1 MSKISSQNRKGG
13 GGLPFFGLFCF
24 YFDFKLRQFIQTAD
38 MLFFLKEAQGCL
50 FFFFFEP
57 CPLACRVLVPQPGI
71 ESKPGVA
78 VKVKSPNHWIA
89 REFPIF

>member
-50 FFFFFEP
+50 FFFFF
-57 CPLACRVLVPQPGI
+57 
-71 ESKPGVA
+71 
-78 VKVKSPNHWIA
+78 
-89 REFPIF
+89 FF